1 MCTCVSEVG
10 AGSVESAFNILAGIM
25 MVATKIK
32 MCFLAF
38 AVVEENELNCEIAR
52 MVMQYVYGWYVT

>member
-1 MCTCVSEVG
+1 M
-10 AGSVESAFNILAGIM
+10 ESAFNILAGIM

-32 MCFLAF
+32 MCFLCGSLWVA
-38 AVVEENELNCEIAR
+38 VEENELNCEIAR